1 MANGAQ
7 CCALEICCPPEL
19 RRERLMVLLTQA
31 TGADEEYCGKFLDW
45 MDHEELIFAPAE
57 FQTTID
63 AIARI
68 AKKHISGS

>member
-7 CCALEICCPPEL
+7 CCALEICCPPEM
-19 RRERLMVLLTQA
+19 RRSKLITMIAKV
-31 TGADEEYCGKFLDW
+31 TGADPEYCGKFLDW

-68 AKKHISGS
+68 AKKNLIIS